1 MAQIILDE
9 GAAAATPATGK
20 TAVYVKTDG
29 KVYAKDDA
37 GTEYDLTATGG
48 VSDGDKG
55 DVTVSGSGATW
66 TVDND
71 AITYAKMQNVSATD
85 KLLGRST
92 AGSGDVEEIAC
103 TAFARSILDDA
114 DEATFKATVN
124 LEIGTDV
131 QAYAASASQAE
142 MEAGTEAAL
151 RSMSPLRVAQAIA
164 ALGGSGGGITLGTA
178 VASTS
183 GTSIDF
189 TSIPS
194 GTKRITI
201 NFAGVSTNGTSNM
214 LVQLGDSGGIE
225 NTGYISGTTN
235 DNGTR
240 ATSTAG
246 FIIQSVTAAGD
257 VMSGRVT
264 LELLNA
270 STFKWVSAGQMC
282 ETGSGLDGESGG
294 SKSLSAE
301 LDRVR
306 ITTVGGTATFD
317 AGEINITYE
326 S

>member
-20 TAVYVKTDG
+20 TTVYVKTDG

-37 GTEYDLTATGG
+37 GTEYDLTATGS

-151 RSMSPLRVAQAIA
+151 RAMSPLRVAQAIA
-164 ALGGSGGGITLGTA
+164 ALGSGSGKIVQVVEGTPYTTYSSTATTIPRDDTIPQNTEGAEWATVTITPTNASNRLVIEAYMSGT
-178 VASTS
+178 TS
-183 GTSIDF
+183 GAAQYQIAALFQD
-189 TSIPS
+189 
-194 GTKRITI
+194 
-201 NFAGVSTNGTSNM
+201 STANALAAAESYR
-214 LVQLGDSGGIE
+214 GGIE
-225 NTGYISGTTN
+225 QSGSILVRHEMAAGTTSATTFKLRAGPHSGTMYV
-235 DNGTR
+235 NG
-240 ATSTAG
+240 STASRALG
-246 FIIQSVTAAGD
+246 G
-257 VMSGRVT
+257 T
-264 LELLNA
+264 L
-270 STFKWVSAGQMC
+270 S
-282 ETGSGLDGESGG
+282 
-294 SKSLSAE
+294 
-301 LDRVR
+301 VR
-306 ITTVGGTATFD
+306 IKVT
-317 AGEINITYE
+317 EIKV
-326 S
+326 

>member
-142 MEAGTEAAL
+142 METGTEAAL
-151 RSMSPLRVAQAIA
+151 RAMSPLRVAQAIA
-164 ALGGSGGGITLGTA
+164 ALGSGSGKIVQVVEGTPYTTYSSTATAIPIDDTIPQNTEGAEWNTVTIIPTNASNRLVIEASFSQLAASGA
-178 VASTS
+178 VVTVAALFQDTTANALASSTAQPQGANYNFNLSVRHEMAAGTTSATTFKLRAGADS
-183 GTSIDF
+183 GTLY
-189 TSIPS
+189 
-194 GTKRITI
+194 I
-201 NFAGVSTNGTSNM
+201 NGRSTGRLYGGTS
-214 LVQLGDSGGIE
+214 
-225 NTGYISGTTN
+225 
-235 DNGTR
+235 
-240 ATSTAG
+240 A
-246 FIIQSVTAAGD
+246 
-257 VMSGRVT
+257 
-264 LELLNA
+264 
-270 STFKWVSAGQMC
+270 
-282 ETGSGLDGESGG
+282 
-294 SKSLSAE
+294 
-301 LDRVR
+301 VR
-306 ITTVGGTATFD
+306 IKVTEVAV
-317 AGEINITYE
+317 
-326 S
+326 

>member
-37 GTEYDLTATGG
+37 GTEYDLTATGS

-55 DVTVSGSGATW
+55 DVTVSGSGTTW

-164 ALGGSGGGITLGTA
+164 AQASGKIVQVVEATPYTTAGSTSATIPLDSTIPQNTEGTELTTVTITPTSASNRLRLEMSLPFMDGSGAVGATACLFQDSTANAIALATCTFAGAGYAGNIFFSHEMAAGTTSATTFKLRAGPSGGTLYINRKSGGETLGGVSA
-178 VASTS
+178 V
-183 GTSIDF
+183 
-189 TSIPS
+189 
-194 GTKRITI
+194 R
-201 NFAGVSTNGTSNM
+201 
-214 LVQLGDSGGIE
+214 L
-225 NTGYISGTTN
+225 
-235 DNGTR
+235 
-240 ATSTAG
+240 
-246 FIIQSVTAAGD
+246 
-257 VMSGRVT
+257 RVT
-264 LELLNA
+264 
-270 STFKWVSAGQMC
+270 
-282 ETGSGLDGESGG
+282 
-294 SKSLSAE
+294 
-301 LDRVR
+301 
-306 ITTVGGTATFD
+306 
-317 AGEINITYE
+317 EIKV
-326 S
+326 